1 MAPPTEARSTH
12 LSRMHRIRTSLAKSA
27 KPKLA
32 LALLA
37 MLAVT
42 AVAFA
47 VTKPAPAVTVTPST
61 QSFTQGV
68 AKTVSFT
75 FNLSSFSGPPTIV
88 VSGLPSAVT
97 WTWTAPGG
105 PPGQLGKCAGVCAGF
120 PAGTT
125 SAVLTLGVPYDL
137 ASGTYRLTATVTT
150 PNKESATAIA
160 TLTSAAASQFSI
172 SGSATSSLT
181 LDGPARPINVS
192 ITNPYDHALTVTG
205 LTVSVA
211 SVSKPGCAASNFAI
225 TQVPAGTTYV
235 VPANS
240 TQAVATKPSVRWP
253 NNTHAAQNACIGATV
268 NFHYAANGTA

>member
-1 MAPPTEARSTH
+1 MD
-12 LSRMHRIRTSLAKSA
+12 RIRTSLAKSA

-47 VTKPAPAVTVTPST
+47 VAKPAPAVTVTPSL
-61 QSFTQGV
+61 QSFTRGE

-75 FNLSSFSGPPTIV
+75 FNLSNFNGPPTIV
-88 VSGLPSAVT
+88 VTGLPSAVT
-97 WTWTAPGG
+97 WTWTAPSG
-105 PPGQLGKCAGVCAGF
+105 PAGQINKCTGVCAAY
-120 PAGTT
+120 PTGTT
-125 SAVLTLGVPYDL
+125 SAVLRLSIPYDL
-137 ASGTYRLTATVTT
+137 ASGAYPLRATVTT
-150 PNKESATAIA
+150 PNKDSATVTA
-160 TLTSAAASQFSI
+160 TLSSSAAPQFTV
-172 SGSATSSLT
+172 SGNAATSLT
-181 LDGPARPINVS
+181 LDGPARPIDVS

-211 SVSKPGCAASNFAI
+211 SVSKPGCAASNFAL
-225 TQVPAGTTYV
+225 TQVPVGTTYV
-235 VPANS
+235 IPANS